1 MHINKKALVWSI
13 LISEKRRKQLELT
26 QKQLEEEQKLKIES
40 FFDEEIIK
48 REMTDV
54 NRIREDQPLVQQLID
69 SLEKLHLSEQNVLD
83 GKKKYLDWYCFKLI

>member
-1 MHINKKALVWSI
+1 M
-13 LISEKRRKQLELT
+13 
-26 QKQLEEEQKLKIES
+26 EERQKLKIES

-83 GKKKYLDWYCFKLI
+83 GKKKIF

>member
-1 MHINKKALVWSI
+1 ME
-13 LISEKRRKQLELT
+13 EK
-26 QKQLEEEQKLKIES
+26 QKLKIES

-54 NRIREDQPLVQQLID
+54 NRIREDQPLVQQLIE

-83 GKKKYLDWYCFKLI
+83 GKKKYFD

>member
-1 MHINKKALVWSI
+1 M
-13 LISEKRRKQLELT
+13 
-26 QKQLEEEQKLKIES
+26 EERQKLKIES

-54 NRIREDQPLVQQLID
+54 NRIREDQPLVQQLIE

-83 GKKKYLDWYCFKLI
+83 GKKNILGHHL

>member
-1 MHINKKALVWSI
+1 M
-13 LISEKRRKQLELT
+13 T

-83 GKKKYLDWYCFKLI
+83 GKKKYLD

>member
-1 MHINKKALVWSI
+1 M
-13 LISEKRRKQLELT
+13 
-26 QKQLEEEQKLKIES
+26 EERQKLKIES

-54 NRIREDQPLVQQLID
+54 NRIREDQPLVQQLIE

-83 GKKKYLDWYCFKLI
+83 GKKKIF